1 MGFHEV
7 SFPQNIAYGTRGGL
21 SHDTR
26 VISQD
31 GGSEERVSRRG
42 VRMVYNARYGI
53 RSLSDLRAVQKFIR
67 LREGSAYGFRFKDW
81 LDYASTTDGGTIAD
95 GAAVDPSNQDQ
106 VIGTG
111 NASNKI
117 FQLSKTYTDGVYTK
131 VRNITKPVSGTVLI
145 ALGGSA
151 QTEGAHFSVDYT
163 TGVVTFVTAPG
174 GGIQV
179 KAGFQ
184 NEVPVRF
191 DESADTLLEV
201 GIEAFNAGDLPDVG
215 MIELIDEL
223 PNPDVF
229 WTGGAVR
236 MGAVNVN
243 VTISL
248 LTGRAISLEPNTVS
262 LKLFLPSATS
272 IPVGGPHFAIKNEG
286 TQSIAIRTSG
296 DTAVVTLAVSAT
308 TVLYLGYDSGG
319 LKQWWAF

>member
-7 SFPQNIAYGTRGGL
+7 SFPQNVAYGSRGGI
-21 SHDTR
+21 SHDTK
-26 VISQD
+26 IIELD
-31 GGSEERVSRRG
+31 GGSEERISRRG
-42 VRMVYNARYGI
+42 ARMHFNAKYGI
-53 RSLSDLRAVQKFIR
+53 RTLSDLRAVQRFIR
-67 LREGSAYGFRFKDW
+67 LREGATNGFRFKDW
-81 LDYASTTDGGTIAD
+81 LDYASTTDGGTLAD
-95 GAAVDPSNQDQ
+95 GAAANTSNQDQ

-111 NASNKI
+111 NGTNKI

-131 VRNITKPVSGTVLI
+131 VRNVTKPISGTALL
-145 ALGGSA
+145 ALGASA
-151 QTEGAHFSVDYT
+151 QTESTHYSIDYT
-163 TGVVTFVTAPG
+163 TGIVTFVTAPTAG
-174 GGIQV
+174 TQV

-184 NEVPVRF
+184 YEAPVRF
-191 DESADTLLEV
+191 DEDADQLLDV
-201 GIEAFNAGDLPDVG
+201 SVEAFNAGDLPDVG
-215 MIELIDEL
+215 MTELIDEL

-248 LTGRAISLEPNTVS
+248 LTGRAISLEPNTVG

-286 TQSIAIRTSG
+286 TQSIDIRTSG
-296 DTAVVTLAVSAT
+296 DAAVITLAVSAT
-308 TVLYLGYDSGG
+308 TVLYLGYDSSG